1 VVDEVGSIEH
11 GPERDRPLRE
21 QVTAVRHAQKGMQ
34 GSLGLLTQMQ
44 DRLSVRVERLES
56 AVALLP
62 MTIEAWRSIV
72 RDELHLLEG
81 EKQRA
86 AEELAERTR
95 KAQERLEDLRW
106 TRIKR
111 FGVVIAGIGALSPY
125 VKLILERLY

>member
-1 VVDEVGSIEH
+1 
-11 GPERDRPLRE
+11 
-21 QVTAVRHAQKGMQ
+21 VRHAQKGMQ